1 MNLNELVYKNGQG
14 AVTKAT
20 VSITFDNTDASQS
33 PPGFNEFEEITITRQ
48 VTIFI
53 LIIDMLCLIR

>member
-33 PPGFNEFEEITITRQ
+33 PPGFSEFEEITITRQ
-48 VTIFI
+48 VIVFSTIICI
-53 LIIDMLCLIR
+53 L